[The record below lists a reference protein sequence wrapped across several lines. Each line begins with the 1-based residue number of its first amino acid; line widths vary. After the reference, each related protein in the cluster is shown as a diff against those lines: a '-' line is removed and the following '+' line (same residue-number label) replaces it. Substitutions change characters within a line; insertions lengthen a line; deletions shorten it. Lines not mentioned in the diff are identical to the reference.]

1 MNVVVVVALAVAN
14 YKPISQPDNVVV
26 LFFKLRLSI
35 ELSSFVF
42 VPRIKEE
49 HTIFFLFLKK
59 AKLERSYFQ
68 VITDFV
74 KILVTFFGLCVRES
88 LPLTFF

>member
-1 MNVVVVVALAVAN
+1 MNVVVVALAVAN

-59 AKLERSYFQ
+59 SKTGEELLSGYN
-68 VITDFV
+68 
-74 KILVTFFGLCVRES
+74 
-88 LPLTFF
+88 